1 MSNTSDLEAAA
12 RLKILKLEEDISAE
26 DVGERRTVNER
37 RLYVK
42 LVFHAA
48 VLTTLILMLTQEKYS
63 ADIKQVLI
71 Y

>member
-42 LVFHAA
+42 LVSHAA
-48 VLTTLILMLTQEKYS
+48 VLTTLILTQEKYS
-63 ADIKQVLI
+63 ADMKQVLI